1 MQSTIPENVKATS
14 LEAYIA
20 MIRFLEEYN
29 KYLQSSD
36 INGLLGD
43 ISLDTFGYMQQSA
56 DPSAWIAWE
65 NNLKEVLIESGALK
79 KSI

>member
-1 MQSTIPENVKATS
+1 MQSIIPENVKATS

-20 MIRFLEEYN
+20 IIRFLEEYN

-43 ISLDTFGYMQQSA
+43 MSLDTFGYMQQSA
-56 DPSAWIAWE
+56 DPSTWIAWE

-79 KSI
+79 ISI